1 MYTMKYALILFVV
14 AFLSCSEDDSTAVD
28 ISDLRGKWV
37 EIETRTDT
45 LSFELV
51 SDSEIMSLNRGTE
64 IRNGNLLPKYN
75 SGPYTYKLGE
85 EKISLYW
92 TLSSNSSFNDY
103 YFSVKDN
110 RLQIGNFYNSESGE
124 TLTFEKLP

>member
-1 MYTMKYALILFVV
+1 MKYALILFVV